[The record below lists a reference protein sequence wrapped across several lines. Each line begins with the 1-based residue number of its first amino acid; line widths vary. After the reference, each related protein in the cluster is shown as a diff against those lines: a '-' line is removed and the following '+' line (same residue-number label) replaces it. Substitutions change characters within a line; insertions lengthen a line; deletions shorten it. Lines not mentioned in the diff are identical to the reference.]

1 MGFKESGFGFG
12 FTRQSGE
19 RAWVIVWYGNG
30 PVALGS
36 LHLQVPVSAVALLSY
51 DVMQIMQAQ
60 EGEGLHAAAIPSKI
74 VSWGLGRYTPC
85 MVTWTRD

>member
-36 LHLQVPVSAVALLSY
+36 LHLQVPVSAVAAVIL
-51 DVMQIMQAQ
+51 
-60 EGEGLHAAAIPSKI
+60 
-74 VSWGLGRYTPC
+74 
-85 MVTWTRD
+85 